1 MRAGAVAL
9 GFALAGGSAASAQE
23 RCTLQ
28 IDNVDRQGIA
38 VETPQG
44 TNYFAGGNVRLSCR
58 GTKIRMRSDSVAAY
72 GGNIVH
78 FLGRVH
84 YEDSSLV
91 MDADRGTYYRASEQW
106 EARGRVK
113 TRNLNSGST
122 LAGPSLDYFRVVQG
136 VRDTAEMYAISRPRI
151 EYVTKDS
158 AVEVSE
164 PYVIVAERVRIRGDD
179 QLWAGGDVTVDR
191 SDFAARGDSLR
202 LDTGAADDGS
212 LLGTRPQLRGL
223 GADTFDVAGRRIDF
237 KLDNRDLTY
246 LVATDSARAVQ
257 REWTLVADTI
267 ALDVNQREVD
277 LTLAWGDSLR
287 AHAVSPKREIRSDSL
302 ALESPGGA
310 MKEARAFG
318 TAWIGGETDSLSAER
333 EWLAGD
339 TVVARFEPRDSAGT
353 DSAGTSRTLL
363 TSIRAIGAARSL
375 TVEPEKSR
383 PKQPTI
389 NYARGDA
396 IVVTMKPGG
405 SEEVDEVRIR
415 GRVDGVQIEPGA
427 DSASAA
433 RPGVPPKP
441 PGGAEPVAGEPAAPE
456 EHTPP

>member
-1 MRAGAVAL
+1 MSRPGPA
-9 GFALAGGSAASAQE
+9 ALALALALAPAGRPGDAQAQD

-38 VETPQG
+38 LETPQG

-78 FLGRVH
+78 FIGRVH

-122 LAGPSLDYFRVVQG
+122 LAGPSLDYFRSVKG
-136 VRDTAEMYAISRPRI
+136 VRDTAEMYAVTRPRI

-158 AVEVSE
+158 AGQTTD
-164 PYVIVAERVRIRGDD
+164 PYVIVADRVRIRGDD
-179 QLWAGGDVTVDR
+179 QLWAGGNVTIDR
-191 SDFAARGDSLR
+191 TDFAARGDSLR
-202 LDTGAADDGS
+202 LDTGTADDGT
-212 LLGTRPQLRGL
+212 LTGTRPELHGL
-223 GADTFDVAGRRIDF
+223 GTDTFDIAGRRIDF
-237 KLDNRDLTY
+237 KLDDRDLTY

-267 ALDVNQREVD
+267 ALDVNHREVE

-287 AHAVSPKREIRSDSL
+287 AHALSPKREIRSDSL
-302 ALESPGGA
+302 ALESPGGVLN
-310 MKEARAFG
+310 EARAFG
-318 TAWIGGETDSLSAER
+318 KAWLGGETDSASAER

-339 TVVARFEPRDSAGT
+339 TVVARFAPRDSVASDSVGT
-353 DSAGTSRTLL
+353 TRTVL
-363 TSIRAIGAARSL
+363 TSIRATGAARSL
-375 TVEPEKSR
+375 TVEPQETR

-396 IVVTMKPGG
+396 IVVTMKSDG

-415 GRVDGVQIEPGA
+415 GQVDGVQIEPGA
-427 DSASAA
+427 DSASTSRRAGA
-433 RPGVPPKP
+433 TVPPEP
-441 PGGAEPVAGEPAAPE
+441 P
-456 EHTPP
+456 PP